1 MTLQSLEKKLNPFQD
16 PLCNKALKWFYRHFP
31 PRPIANKTMHYTYS
45 HAASL
50 LMRELEAAAFYPA

>member
-1 MTLQSLEKKLNPFQD
+1 MTLQSLERELKPFQD
-16 PLCNKALKWFYRHFP
+16 PLRNKALKWFYRHFP
-31 PRPIANKTMHYTYS
+31 PRPIANKAMHHTCS